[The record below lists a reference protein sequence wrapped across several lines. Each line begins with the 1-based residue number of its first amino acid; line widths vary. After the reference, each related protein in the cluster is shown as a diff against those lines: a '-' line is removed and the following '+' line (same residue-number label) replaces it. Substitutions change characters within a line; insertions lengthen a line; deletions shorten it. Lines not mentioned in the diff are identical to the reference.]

1 MLYSTRKKQ
10 LVEFQ
15 EKLAK
20 ENTGKFYV
28 CPVKCARLTME
39 DAMEADFHC
48 PECGQLLTEQDNKR
62 TIENL
67 DRRIAEL
74 SAEIK
79 VEEDARAA
87 EVARLLEKAK
97 RASARDV
104 KKKPVKKVVK
114 KAVKKVVKK
123 AVKKLVKKPV
133 KKVIKKVVKK
143 IVKKPAKKAPV
154 KKPVKKVVV
163 KKIIKKISAKP
174 QKKSF
179 FGKLFAKKKKK

>member
-1 MLYSTRKKQ
+1 MQ
-10 LVEFQ
+10 W
-15 EKLAK
+15 
-20 ENTGKFYV
+20 
-28 CPVKCARLTME
+28 
-39 DAMEADFHC
+39 EADFHC

-114 KAVKKVVKK
+114 KAVKK